1 MGEGIFSK
9 IGKPPGL
16 SNKITLNG
24 GADGLFVF
32 LFLSFFCPPQRWGP
46 PTSARRGSRG
56 MGEVASAKG
65 GGRAIRAFCATRFQR
80 ALAAGHHNTPWAPNI
95 PRNNSRAVCAVCD
108 PFRQGDLTGLPG
120 PYT

>member
-32 LFLSFFCPPQRWGP
+32 LFLSFFARHSDGGPQRRREGGPGAWGKLHLRKGEAEP
-46 PTSARRGSRG
+46 SARFALRGSR
-56 MGEVASAKG
+56 E
-65 GGRAIRAFCATRFQR
+65 
-80 ALAAGHHNTPWAPNI
+80 H
-95 PRNNSRAVCAVCD
+95 
-108 PFRQGDLTGLPG
+108 
-120 PYT
+120 